1 MARIAL
7 QPTTRTP
14 EKILVVG
21 SGGTGKSY
29 NAVQI
34 ARRCLLS
41 GQTMYVIDTEQAFPV
56 LLEELG
62 MGTREEWVG
71 DQRDT
76 SWDDPDSN
84 IVRYWARDWPE
95 QRWAIKTAF
104 GRAKPGDWVV
114 VDSITHPWSDL
125 QTWYVKETAGEDM
138 ADFLVE
144 HRKETIQKG
153 KGNDGGAGAVLGEWQ
168 FINAQWAE
176 YVRKPIMRAGC
187 HVYLTAHAKTINTER
202 DSADVKMMWGELG
215 FKADTQKMVGHDVRT
230 VLGFEKNRGA
240 GGGWKATTAKD
251 WGREDRSLVRE
262 QFDSLPVTYLK
273 QVAGWAMKKEA

>member
-34 ARRCLLS
+34 ARRCLLPS
-41 GQTMYVIDTEQAFPV
+41 QTMFVIDTEQAFPV

-76 SWDDPDSN
+76 AWDDADSN

-114 VDSITHPWSDL
+114 VDSITHPWSDVQAWYMGIVNGGMEMGDWL
-125 QTWYVKETAGEDM
+125 VQTIASARAEGKKDEGAGEM
-138 ADFLVE
+138 L
-144 HRKETIQKG
+144 R
-153 KGNDGGAGAVLGEWQ
+153 EWRP
-168 FINAQWAE
+168 INSQWID

-202 DSADVKMMWGELG
+202 DSAEVKTMWGKFGL
-215 FKADTQKMVGHDVRT
+215 KADTQKGMGHDVRT
-230 VLGFEKNRGA
+230 VLGMERSRGA
-240 GGGWKATTAKD
+240 GGGWKVQTVKD
-251 WGREDRSLVRE
+251 WGREDRELERVELV
-262 QFDSLPVTYLK
+262 DVPTTYLK
-273 QVAGWAMKKEA
+273 SVAGWKMTKV